1 MVKHR
6 ETPVPCLTT
15 IFYFRVV
22 KHRETADPESGV
34 AGPRVSADTLARGG
48 QGRGAMCGWTGPCP
62 VGAWPSRGVV
72 VSFDGSGGQRAPT
85 RRHGERGT
93 IRGNGQ
99 RGEAQRERH
108 SERGTARQEP
118 GRGRGKGGAG
128 DREGDD
134 AAAGQTHLIN
144 NAHKQTR
151 ERALHTHTARWM
163 TRRRVSRSDAADE

>member
-1 MVKHR
+1 M
-6 ETPVPCLTT
+6 
-15 IFYFRVV
+15 RV
-22 KHRETADPESGV
+22 
-34 AGPRVSADTLARGG
+34 ARTM
-48 QGRGAMCGWTGPCP
+48 R
-62 VGAWPSRGVV
+62 SRGVAV
-72 VSFDGSGGQRAPT
+72 TIRSRGVAVTIRSRGVAVTIRTIRSRGVAVTIRSRGVAVTIRSRGVAVSFDGSGGQRAPT
-85 RRHGERGT
+85 RRHSERGT
-93 IRGNGQ
+93 RRGNGQ